1 MKTLLLMRHGKSD
14 WGADYQADH
23 ERPLNERGVRSSR
36 LMGRLL
42 AGRKMAP
49 QHVISSS
56 ALRARTTAELA
67 IEAGGWDCPLVLD
80 TGLYGSGVAGVLAIA
95 AAAPDVA
102 RLAIIGHQPTWSMT
116 VGEIVG
122 SRVEMKTAS
131 VAVVEL
137 TIDSWSELPDAG
149 GSLIDLIN
157 PRTFFGSKWDQD
169 RQQGH
174 GG

>member
-23 ERPLNERGVRSSR
+23 ERPLNQRGARSAR

-42 AGRKMAP
+42 AGRRMAP
-49 QHVISSS
+49 QHVISSP
-56 ALRARTTAELA
+56 AVRARTTAELA
-67 IEAGGWDCPLVLD
+67 IEAGDWDCALVLD
-80 TGLYGSGVAGVLAIA
+80 AGLYESGVAGVLAIA

-102 RLAIIGHQPTWSMT
+102 RLAIIGHQPTWSMIL
-116 VGEIVG
+116 GEIAG

-137 TIDSWSELPDAG
+137 TIDSWGELPNAS
-149 GSLIDLIN
+149 GSLTDLIN
-157 PRTFFGSKWDQD
+157 PRAFFDSKWDQD
-169 RQQGH
+169 SQEGNE
-174 GG
+174 G